1 MATIKRRLSIS
12 LAEDLNNAL
21 TRLARRDS
29 VPLATKAA
37 ELLRVGLEVEE
48 DVLLDRAATKRYK
61 TSRVRLSHDEVWQ

>member
-48 DVLLDRAATKRYK
+48 DVLLDRVATERYK
-61 TSRVRLSHDEVWQ
+61 TSGVRLSHDEVWQ